1 MWRLLSVIAITSLSG
16 CVCLG
21 GGDDTMI
28 APYPPRL
35 ESLERNDRDGISL
48 DKADSAELYE
58 YIEQLRKGYE

>member
-1 MWRLLSVIAITSLSG
+1 MGRLLGLVAIILLSG
-16 CVCLG
+16 CAGVSS
-21 GGDDTMI
+21 DDKSMI
-28 APYPPRL
+28 APYPPHL